1 MAEITIN
8 EAMVKMMVLK
18 GRWGELSHLRSE
30 SATRETWR
38 EPNKII
44 EPIYDMRDLDRRC
57 TEIEMAIMDIDTAIK
72 QSNALT
78 RIKIEADVK
87 TLLSPL
93 K

>member
-1 MAEITIN
+1 MEMTIN
-8 EAMVKMMVLK
+8 EAMVKLKVLK
-18 GRWGELSHLRSE
+18 GRLGELSHLRSE

-44 EPIYDMRDLDRRC
+44 EPVYDMKDLDRRC

-87 TLLSPL
+87 ALLSPL

>member
-1 MAEITIN
+1 MEMTIN
-8 EAMVKMMVLK
+8 EAMVKLKVLK
-18 GRWGELSHLRSE
+18 GRLGELSHLRSE

-38 EPNKII
+38 EPNKTI
-44 EPIYDMRDLDRRC
+44 EPVYDVKDLDRRC
-57 TEIEMAIMDIDTAIK
+57 TEIELAIMDIDTSIK

-87 TLLSPL
+87 ALLSPL

>member
-1 MAEITIN
+1 MEMTIN
-8 EAMVKMMVLK
+8 EAMVKLKVLK
-18 GRWGELSHLRSE
+18 GRLGELSHLRSE

-78 RIKIEADVK
+78 RIKIDADVK
-87 TLLSPL
+87 ALLSPL

>member
-1 MAEITIN
+1 MEMTIN
-8 EAMVKMMVLK
+8 EAMVKLKVLK
-18 GRWGELSHLRSE
+18 GRLGELSHLRSE

-44 EPIYDMRDLDRRC
+44 EPVYDMKDLDRRC

-78 RIKIEADVK
+78 KIKIEADVK
-87 TLLSPL
+87 ALLSPL

>member
-1 MAEITIN
+1 MEMTIN
-8 EAMVKMMVLK
+8 EAMVKLKVLK
-18 GRWGELSHLRSE
+18 GRLGELSHLRSE